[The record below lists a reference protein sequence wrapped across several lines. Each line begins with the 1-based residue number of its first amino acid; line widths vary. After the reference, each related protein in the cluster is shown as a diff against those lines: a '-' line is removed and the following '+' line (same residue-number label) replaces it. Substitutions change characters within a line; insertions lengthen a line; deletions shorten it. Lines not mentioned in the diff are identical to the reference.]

1 MSASRKRSIVKQ
13 VIEIIDRCAE
23 NTCVT
28 RPFRVKADDG
38 NLYWI
43 KGCGG
48 WNRRDLCFEL
58 LAARMADSL
67 GLPIAGFEVLEVP
80 QAILEFCALPGIRD
94 LRAGP
99 AFGSLHADDAVSL
112 PPVAVKKVPEEFR
125 WRILL
130 FDWWI
135 QNEDRTLG
143 RAGGNVNLLWNAEDN
158 QLTVI
163 DHNLAFDNTFDEQA
177 FFQNHVFRKE
187 RGRIHEEFLL
197 EQQASFAELAAQ
209 FSKITGDFPEEW
221 LEQDN
226 LPGDFIPESVFKI
239 LTRFDILSDVFRKK
253 ES

>member
-1 MSASRKRSIVKQ
+1 MIQ

-48 WNRRDLCFEL
+48 WNRRDLCYEL
-58 LAARMADSL
+58 LAARIASAY
-67 GLPIAGFEVLEVP
+67 GLPIAGFEVLDVP
-80 QAILEFCALPGIRD
+80 QTLLEFCAVPGIRD

-99 AFGSLHADDAVSL
+99 AFGSLHVDDAVSL
-112 PPVAVKKVPEEFR
+112 PPVAAGKIPEELR
-125 WRILL
+125 RKILL

-143 RAGGNVNLLWNAEDN
+143 EAGGNVNLLWNAEDN

-163 DHNLAFDNTFDEQA
+163 DHNIAFDNEFDESK
-177 FFQNHVFRKE
+177 FFKNHVFCKE
-187 RGRIHEEFLL
+187 RGKIPVEFLL
-197 EQQASFAELAAQ
+197 EQQAAFAKLAAR
-209 FSKITGDFPEEW
+209 FSEFTEDFPEEW
-221 LEQDN
+221 SERDN
-226 LPGDFIPESVFKI
+226 LPGDFIPEIVREI
-239 LTRFDILSDVFRKK
+239 LSRFDRLPDVFRGQ

>member
-1 MSASRKRSIVKQ
+1 VKQ
-13 VIEIIDRCAE
+13 VIEIIERCAE

-28 RPFRVKADDG
+28 RPFRVRADDG

-58 LAARMADSL
+58 LAARLAEAL
-67 GLPIAGFEVLEVP
+67 GLPIAGFEVLDVP
-80 QAILEFCALPGIRD
+80 LAILEFCSMPGIRD

-99 AFGSLHADDAVSL
+99 AFGSLHSDDAVSL

-125 WRILL
+125 WKILL

-163 DHNLAFDNTFDEQA
+163 DHNIAFDNDFDESK
-177 FFQNHVFRKE
+177 FFKNHVFCKE
-187 RGRIHEEFLL
+187 RGQIPSEFLL
-197 EQQASFAELAAQ
+197 EQQEAFARLTAR
-209 FSKITGDFPEEW
+209 FSEFTGDFPEEW
-221 LEQDN
+221 SERDN
-226 LPGDFIPESVFKI
+226 LPGDFVPETVREI
-239 LTRFDILSDVFRKK
+239 LSRFDKLPDVFRRQ

>member
-1 MSASRKRSIVKQ
+1 MIH

-58 LAARMADSL
+58 LAARMASAY
-67 GLPIAGFEVLEVP
+67 GLPIAGFEVLDVP
-80 QAILEFCALPGIRD
+80 QILLEFCAVPGIRD

-99 AFGSLHADDAVSL
+99 AFGSLHVDDAVSL
-112 PPVAVKKVPEEFR
+112 PPVAIGKIPEELR
-125 WRILL
+125 RKILL

-135 QNEDRTLG
+135 KNEDRTLG
-143 RAGGNVNLLWNAEDN
+143 EVGGNVNLLWNPEDR
-158 QLTVI
+158 QITVI
-163 DHNLAFDNTFDEQA
+163 DHNIAFDNEFNESN
-177 FFQNHVFRKE
+177 FFKNHVFRHE
-187 RGRIHEEFLL
+187 RKTIPMDYVL
-197 EQQASFAELAAQ
+197 EQQQAFTNIAAR
-209 FSKITGDFPEEW
+209 FDEFTYDLPEAW
-221 LEQDN
+221 SEQDN
-226 LPGDFIPESVFKI
+226 RPGDFIPETVREI
-239 LTRFDILSDVFRKK
+239 LNRSASLPAVFRGQ